1 MTTTGKTLVLGAT
14 GAIGAQVARGLAAT
28 GAPVVRATRRPEAL
42 DGDAVRLDL
51 EEPATFAPALAGV
64 ERVFL
69 VARPGDDVPE
79 RLALPLIAAMV
90 RAGVRHVVNLSAM
103 GVEQRPD
110 FGLRRVELALEASGM
125 GWTHLRPNWFMEVL
139 AGPGL
144 GPAIRERGVFAI
156 PAGDAAVSYVAAAD
170 VAAVAVAAL
179 VAPEDHARRAY
190 TLTGPEALN
199 GDAVAAL
206 LSAVTAQ
213 PVRYLPLTEAAA
225 RSALAGSGFP
235 PAWVERLL
243 GFYRLVRAGVTAP
256 VDDAVARVLGRPA
269 VSMARWVDQHAALFA
284 VARAPQG
291 T

>member
-1 MTTTGKTLVLGAT
+1 MEGKTLVLGAT
-14 GAIGAQVARGLAAT
+14 GAIGRRVARGLAAL
-28 GAPVVRATRRPEAL
+28 GAPVVAATRRPEAL
-42 DGDAVRLDL
+42 DGPAVRLDL

-69 VARPGDDVPE
+69 VARPGDDAPE

-90 RAGVRHVVNLSAM
+90 RAGVRHVVNLSAL
-103 GVEQRPD
+103 GVGERPD

-144 GPAIRERGVFAI
+144 GPAIRERGVFAL
-156 PAGDAAVSYVAAAD
+156 PTADAAVSYVAAED
-170 VAAVAVAAL
+170 VAATAVAVLAA
-179 VAPEDHARRAY
+179 PHTHARQAY
-190 TLTGPEALN
+190 TLTGPEGLD
-199 GDAVAAL
+199 GDAVAAQ
-206 LSAVTAQ
+206 LSRVTAR
-213 PVRYLPLTEAAA
+213 PVRYVALTEDAA

-243 GFYRLVRAGVTAP
+243 GFYRLVRAGIAAP

-269 VSMARWVDQHAALFA
+269 VSLARWVDLHGPLFAAPGAQHA
-284 VARAPQG
+284 
-291 T
+291 